1 MFLRIS
7 RFSPSL
13 SLTTQAPSLPAH
25 FYSSAKDKVAVIF
38 HSQPDPNSRITH
50 CLPGIAI
57 LLPSPL
63 NVTDADV
70 TQTQTPTSS
79 RKLSRGFGRPG
90 TLVAKSP
97 PFVLLKRCRG
107 SSPTAFGFVWKPT
120 GCLEINGKKG
130 MGKFQA
136 SSSQSVKLIPGIR

>member
-63 NVTDADV
+63 NVADADV
-70 TQTQTPTSS
+70 TLTHTPTSS

-90 TLVAKSP
+90 TLVAAESP
-97 PFVLLKRCRG
+97 LFELLTRCRG
-107 SSPTAFGFVWKPT
+107 SGPTVFGFVWKPT
-120 GCLEINGKKG
+120 GCLEINGKKR
-130 MGKFQA
+130 MAKF
-136 SSSQSVKLIPGIR
+136 